1 MESGKNIYVSYVAY
15 SHARVVQL
23 RIVFLFIKKGT
34 DSLKYLQSVSTIAY
48 QLVMVDKPFAEEE
61 LLLYIL
67 GGLPF

>member
-1 MESGKNIYVSYVAY
+1 LESGKNLYVSYVAY

-34 DSLKYLQSVSTIAY
+34 ESVSTIAY
-48 QLVMVDKPFAEEE
+48 QLVLVDKPFAEE